1 MAINYRK
8 CPECNSR
15 NVIKILYGEPTG
27 EALFMEAQ
35 GKIKLGGCLIT
46 DIDPEYYCNDCAN
59 EWNKKEVV
67 DKAYGDIEGIKTS
80 VGGYFGGYYEIDID
94 FTSRK
99 LEWSFQVGVGENT
112 YYSKTIRKATL
123 ERFVEGLKV
132 VNLLNWKNN
141 YIDLDILDGTQ
152 WNIEIKQGA
161 KIREI
166 SGDNKFPKEWDN
178 FCNLMKWV
186 SEKNFR

>member
-94 FTSRK
+94 
-99 LEWSFQVGVGENT
+99 
-112 YYSKTIRKATL
+112 
-123 ERFVEGLKV
+123 
-132 VNLLNWKNN
+132 LL
-141 YIDLDILDGTQ
+141 
-152 WNIEIKQGA
+152 QG
-161 KIREI
+161 
-166 SGDNKFPKEWDN
+166 S
-178 FCNLMKWV
+178 
-186 SEKNFR
+186 